1 MEFIAEYSWAIAMIL
16 ALAVGVFTG
25 YPVAFLLCGLGIV
38 FAILSGIPLRFMGT
52 VVSKIYAGTL
62 SNWLLLAAPL
72 FIFMGLM
79 LDKSGLAERLLLTL
93 ERVCGRLP
101 GGLALS
107 VALLGIIMAAST
119 GIVGASV
126 MLLGVIA
133 LPVMIRQGYDPRFA
147 TGVTAACG
155 TLGILIPPSI
165 MLVFMGAILQV
176 SIGDL
181 FKAAFFPGLLLGAL
195 YMIFI
200 LGVGIFMPQRAPVP
214 DRAELDKLAD
224 DGAPL
229 WLEII
234 TNLLG
239 PLFLITAVLGSIMI
253 GLATPTEAAG
263 IGAAGAVILAL
274 FTRKLNL
281 PVVRDVVR
289 DTSKTTAMVIFVM
302 IGAACFSAVF
312 KRLGGDDMIEELFIG
327 TGYGPYGL
335 LLLMMGLIFIMGFF
349 LEWIE
354 ISFIVLPL
362 FAPIIK
368 SLDFGFD
375 ASGVELLIWFAVL
388 AAVNMQTSFI
398 TPPFGYSL
406 FLPARRCSE
415 GGRHQGNL
423 SFLRSIR
430 GLAAALPWL
439 VGFVSR
445 HRFVADEAL
454 NRWVAFADRLKRNE
468 ECQGFRTGFI
478 GHI

>member
-1 MEFIAEYSWAIAMIL
+1 MEFLVEYSWAIAMIL
-16 ALAVGVFTG
+16 ALVAGVFTG

-38 FAILSGIPLRFMGT
+38 FAILSGIPLKFMGT

-93 ERVCGRLP
+93 ERLCGRLP

-133 LPVMIRQGYDPRFA
+133 LPVMIRQGYDPQFA

-176 SIGDL
+176 SIGGL
-181 FKAAFFPGLLLGAL
+181 FKAAFIPGLLLGTVYIL
-195 YMIFI
+195 YIF
-200 LGVGIFMPQRAPVP
+200 GVGFFAPHRAPVP
-214 DRAELDKLAD
+214 DRGEIDKIAQKQ
-224 DGAPL
+224 G
-229 WLEII
+229 
-234 TNLLG
+234 NLFIQLMINLVG

-263 IGAAGAVILAL
+263 IGAGGALLLAL
-274 FTRKLNL
+274 IARKLSYG
-281 PVVRDVVR
+281 VMRDVVR

-312 KRLGGDDMIEELFIG
+312 KRLGGDDMIEELFLG
-327 TGYGPYGL
+327 TGFGAYGL
-335 LLLMMGLIFIMGFF
+335 LFLMMGLIFVMGFF

-362 FAPIIK
+362 FAPIVT
-368 SLDFGFD
+368 SLEFGFE
-375 ASGVELLIWFAVL
+375 ATRPEMLIWFAVL

-406 FLPARRCSE
+406 FY
-415 GGRHQGNL
+415 
-423 SFLRSIR
+423 LRGVAPPGVTIKTIYRSSVPFVVLQLICL
-430 GLAAALPWL
+430 GALVLFPDIVLWL
-439 VGFVSR
+439 T
-445 HRFVADEAL
+445 
-454 NRWVAFADRLKRNE
+454 RL
-468 ECQGFRTGFI
+468 
-478 GHI
+478 

>member
-1 MEFIAEYSWAIAMIL
+1 MEFIAEYSWAIAMIV
-16 ALAVGVFTG
+16 ALIVGVFTG
-25 YPVAFLLCGLGIV
+25 YPVAFLLCGLGIL
-38 FAILSGIPLRFMGT
+38 FAVLSGIPFRFLGT

-93 ERVCGRLP
+93 ERLCGRLP

-133 LPVMIRQGYDPRFA
+133 LPVMLRQGYDSKFA

-181 FKAAFFPGLLLGAL
+181 FKAAFIPGILLGTVYML
-195 YMIFI
+195 YI
-200 LGVGIFMPQRAPVP
+200 LGVGFFAPHRAPIPQRN
-214 DRAELDKLAD
+214 ELEEIAHVEGNLAGD
-224 DGAPL
+224 L
-229 WLEII
+229 LK
-234 TNLLG
+234 NLIG
-239 PLFLITAVLGSIMI
+239 PLFLIVAVLGSIMI

-263 IGAAGAVILAL
+263 IGAAGALLLAL
-274 FTRKLNL
+274 TTRQLNL
-281 PVVRDVVR
+281 PVMRNVVR

-302 IGAACFSAVF
+302 IGATCFSAVF

-335 LLLMMGLIFIMGFF
+335 LLLMMGIIFIMGFF

-368 SLDFGFD
+368 VLDFGFE
-375 ASGVELLIWFAVL
+375 ATGSELLIWFAVL
-388 AAVNMQTSFI
+388 SAVNMQTSFI

-406 FLPARRCSE
+406 FY
-415 GGRHQGNL
+415 
-423 SFLRSIR
+423 LRGVAPPGVDIKVIYQSSIPFVALQLLC
-430 GLAAALPWL
+430 LAALILFPGIVLWL
-439 VGFVSR
+439 AG
-445 HRFVADEAL
+445 L
-454 NRWVAFADRLKRNE
+454 
-468 ECQGFRTGFI
+468 
-478 GHI
+478 

>member
-1 MEFIAEYSWAIAMIL
+1 MEFAAEYSWAIAMIF
-16 ALAVGVFTG
+16 ALIIGVFTG
-25 YPVAFLLCGLGIV
+25 YPVAFLLCGLGV
-38 FAILSGIPLRFMGT
+38 LFALMSGIPLRFMGT

-93 ERVCGRLP
+93 ERLCGRLP

-107 VALLGIIMAAST
+107 VALLGIVMAAST

-133 LPVMIRQGYDPRFA
+133 LPVMLRQGYDPKFA

-176 SIGDL
+176 SIGAL
-181 FKAAFFPGLLLGAL
+181 FKAAFVPGLLLGTVYML
-195 YMIFI
+195 YI
-200 LGVGIFMPQRAPVP
+200 LGVGFFTPDRAPVP
-214 DRAELDKLAD
+214 KRSDLEKLTQSGGNLFVELL
-224 DGAPL
+224 
-229 WLEII
+229 
-234 TNLLG
+234 TNLAG
-239 PLFLITAVLGSIMI
+239 PLLLIAAVLGSIMI

-263 IGAAGAVILAL
+263 IGAAGATLLAL
-274 FTRKLNL
+274 FARKLNVSVL
-281 PVVRDVVR
+281 REVVRG
-289 DTSKTTAMVIFVM
+289 TSKTTAMVIFVM

-312 KRLGGDDMIEELFIG
+312 KRLGGDDMIQELFIG

-335 LLLMMGLIFIMGFF
+335 LFLMMGLIFVMGFF

-368 SLDFGFD
+368 VLDFGFD
-375 ASGVELLIWFAVL
+375 ATDSELLVWFAVL

-406 FLPARRCSE
+406 FY
-415 GGRHQGNL
+415 
-423 SFLRSIR
+423 LRGVAPKGIDIKIIYRSSVPFVILQLICLGSLILFPSIV
-430 GLAAALPWL
+430 LWL
-439 VGFVSR
+439 T
-445 HRFVADEAL
+445 
-454 NRWVAFADRLKRNE
+454 RL
-468 ECQGFRTGFI
+468 
-478 GHI
+478 

>member
-1 MEFIAEYSWAIAMIL
+1 MEFIAEYSWAIAMIV
-16 ALAVGVFTG
+16 ALIVGVFTG
-25 YPVAFLLCGLGIV
+25 YPVAFLLCGIGVV

-93 ERVCGRLP
+93 ERLCGRLP

-107 VALLGIIMAAST
+107 VALLGIVMAAST

-181 FKAAFFPGLLLGAL
+181 FKAAFVPGLLLGAL
-195 YMIFI
+195 YMLYI
-200 LGVGIFMPQRAPVP
+200 LGVGLFTPHRAPIP
-214 DRAELDKLAD
+214 QKSELDKIAHLEGNLFAD
-224 DGAPL
+224 L
-229 WLEII
+229 VK
-234 TNLLG
+234 NLIG
-239 PLFLITAVLGSIMI
+239 PLFLIAAVLGSIMV

-263 IGAAGAVILAL
+263 IGAAGAILLAL
-274 FTRKLNL
+274 ATGQLRL
-281 PVVRDVVR
+281 PVMRTVVR

-302 IGAACFSAVF
+302 IGATCFSAVF
-312 KRLGGDDMIEELFIG
+312 KRLGGDDMIQELFIG
-327 TGYGPYGL
+327 TGYGPFGL

-368 SLDFGFD
+368 VLDFGFD
-375 ASGVELLIWFAVL
+375 ATGSELLIWFAVL

-406 FLPARRCSE
+406 FYLRGVAPE
-415 GGRHQGNL
+415 GVDIRTIY
-423 SFLRSIR
+423 RSSVPFVVLQLIC
-430 GLAAALPWL
+430 LTALVLFPDIVLWL
-439 VGFVSR
+439 T
-445 HRFVADEAL
+445 
-454 NRWVAFADRLKRNE
+454 RL
-468 ECQGFRTGFI
+468 
-478 GHI
+478 

>member
-1 MEFIAEYSWAIAMIL
+1 MEFFVEYSWAMAMIV
-16 ALAVGVFTG
+16 ALVAGVFTG

-38 FAILSGIPLRFMGT
+38 FALLSGIPLKFMGT

-93 ERVCGRLP
+93 ERLCGRLP

-107 VALLGIIMAAST
+107 VALLGIVMAAST

-133 LPVMIRQGYDPRFA
+133 LPVMIRQGYDPQFA

-176 SIGDL
+176 SIGGL
-181 FKAAFFPGLLLGAL
+181 FKAAFIPGLMLGTVYIL
-195 YMIFI
+195 YI
-200 LGVGIFMPQRAPVP
+200 LGVGFLSPHRAPVP
-214 DRAELDKLAD
+214 DHSVIDKIAEKQ
-224 DGAPL
+224 G
-229 WLEII
+229 
-234 TNLLG
+234 NLFFELLKNLFG
-239 PLFLITAVLGSIMI
+239 PLFLIAAVLGSIMI

-263 IGAAGAVILAL
+263 IGAGGALVLAL
-274 FTRKLNL
+274 ISRKLS
-281 PVVRDVVR
+281 VGVMRDVVR

-327 TGYGPYGL
+327 TGFGPYGL
-335 LLLMMGLIFIMGFF
+335 LLLMMGLIFVMGFF

-362 FAPIIK
+362 FAPIVTG
-368 SLDFGFD
+368 LDFGFE
-375 ASGVELLIWFAVL
+375 ATRPEMLIWFAVL

-406 FLPARRCSE
+406 FYLRGVAPE
-415 GGRHQGNL
+415 GVTIKTIY
-423 SFLRSIR
+423 RSSVPFVVLQLIC
-430 GLAAALPWL
+430 LAALVIFPDIVLWL
-439 VGFVSR
+439 T
-445 HRFVADEAL
+445 
-454 NRWVAFADRLKRNE
+454 RL
-468 ECQGFRTGFI
+468 
-478 GHI
+478 

>member
-1 MEFIAEYSWAIAMIL
+1 MEFFVEYSWAIAMIL
-16 ALAVGVFTG
+16 ALVAGVFTG
-25 YPVAFLLCGLGIV
+25 YPVAFLLCGLGIA
-38 FAILSGIPLRFMGT
+38 FALVSGIPLRFMGT

-93 ERVCGRLP
+93 ERLCGRLP

-133 LPVMIRQGYDPRFA
+133 LPVMIRQGYDPQFA

-181 FKAAFFPGLLLGAL
+181 FKAAFIPGLLLGTVYIL
-195 YMIFI
+195 YI
-200 LGVGIFMPQRAPVP
+200 LGVGIFAPHRAPVP
-214 DRAELDKLAD
+214 DRSEIDKIARKQ
-224 DGAPL
+224 G
-229 WLEII
+229 
-234 TNLLG
+234 NLLVELMLNLVG
-239 PLFLITAVLGSIMI
+239 PLFLIAAVLGSIMI

-263 IGAAGAVILAL
+263 IGAGGALLLAL
-274 FTRKLNL
+274 FARKLSYG
-281 PVVRDVVR
+281 VMRDVVR

-312 KRLGGDDMIEELFIG
+312 KRLGGDDMIEELFLG
-327 TGYGPYGL
+327 TGFGPYGL
-335 LLLMMGLIFIMGFF
+335 LLLMMGLIFVMGFF

-362 FAPIIK
+362 FAPIVT
-368 SLDFGFD
+368 SLDFGFE
-375 ASGVELLIWFAVL
+375 ASRPEMLIWFAVL

-406 FLPARRCSE
+406 FY
-415 GGRHQGNL
+415 
-423 SFLRSIR
+423 LRGVAPPGVTIKTIYRSSIPFVVLQLICL
-430 GLAAALPWL
+430 GALVLVPDIVLWL
-439 VGFVSR
+439 TRV
-445 HRFVADEAL
+445 
-454 NRWVAFADRLKRNE
+454 
-468 ECQGFRTGFI
+468 
-478 GHI
+478 

>member
-1 MEFIAEYSWAIAMIL
+1 MAVEFFAEYSWAIAMIL
-16 ALAVGVFTG
+16 ALIVGVFTG

-38 FAILSGIPLRFMGT
+38 FALMSGIPLRFMGT

-93 ERVCGRLP
+93 ERLCGRLP

-133 LPVMIRQGYDPRFA
+133 LPVMIRQGYDPQFA

-176 SIGDL
+176 SIGGL
-181 FKAAFFPGLLLGAL
+181 FKAAFIPGLLLGGVYLL
-195 YMIFI
+195 YI
-200 LGVGIFMPQRAPVP
+200 LGVGIFAPHRAPVP
-214 DRAELDKLAD
+214 DRNEIDKIARTQGNLVVELL
-224 DGAPL
+224 L
-229 WLEII
+229 
-234 TNLLG
+234 NLVG
-239 PLFLITAVLGSIMI
+239 PLFLIAAVLGSIMI

-263 IGAAGAVILAL
+263 IGAGGALLLAL
-274 FTRKLNL
+274 LARKLNIS
-281 PVVRDVVR
+281 VMREVVR

-312 KRLGGDDMIEELFIG
+312 KRLGGDDMIEELFLG
-327 TGYGPYGL
+327 TGFGPYGL
-335 LLLMMGLIFIMGFF
+335 LVLMMGLIFVMGFF

-362 FAPIIK
+362 FAPIVTA
-368 SLDFGFD
+368 LDFGFE
-375 ASGVELLIWFAVL
+375 ATRPEMLIWFAVL

-406 FLPARRCSE
+406 FY
-415 GGRHQGNL
+415 
-423 SFLRSIR
+423 LRGVAPPGVTIKTIYRSSIPFVV
-430 GLAAALPWL
+430 LQLICLTALVVFPDIVLWL
-439 VGFVSR
+439 T
-445 HRFVADEAL
+445 
-454 NRWVAFADRLKRNE
+454 RL
-468 ECQGFRTGFI
+468 
-478 GHI
+478 

>member
-1 MEFIAEYSWAIAMIL
+1 MEFFVEYGWAIAMII
-16 ALAVGVFTG
+16 ALIAGVFTG

-38 FAILSGIPLRFMGT
+38 FALMTGIPLRFLGT

-79 LDKSGLAERLLLTL
+79 LDRSGLAERLLLTL
-93 ERVCGRLP
+93 ERVFGRLP

-107 VALLGIIMAAST
+107 VALLGIVMAAST

-176 SIGDL
+176 SVGDM
-181 FKAAFFPGLLLGAL
+181 FKAAFLPGLLLGGVYIL
-195 YMIFI
+195 YII
-200 LGVGIFMPQRAPVP
+200 GVGIFTPHRAPVP
-214 DRAELDKLAD
+214 DQAEIAKLAKN
-224 DGAPL
+224 GQPL
-229 WLEII
+229 VFEVLQ
-234 TNLLG
+234 NLLG
-239 PLFLITAVLGSIMI
+239 PLFLIVAVLGSIMI

-263 IGAAGAVILAL
+263 IGAAGAMLLA
-274 FTRKLNL
+274 FMTRKLNFS
-281 PVVRDVVR
+281 VIRDVVR

-327 TGYGPYGL
+327 TGFGPYGL
-335 LLLMMGLIFIMGFF
+335 LILMMALIFIMGFF

-354 ISFIVLPL
+354 ISFIVMPL
-362 FAPIIK
+362 FAPIVA
-368 SLDFGFD
+368 SLDFGFE
-375 ASGVELLIWFAVL
+375 ATGLELLVWFAIL

-398 TPPFGYSL
+398 TPPFGYAL
-406 FLPARRCSE
+406 FYLRGVAPE
-415 GGRHQGNL
+415 GADIKLIYQSAVPFVILQLICL
-423 SFLRSIR
+423 S
-430 GLAAALPWL
+430 ALIAFPDIVLWL
-439 VGFVSR
+439 T
-445 HRFVADEAL
+445 
-454 NRWVAFADRLKRNE
+454 RL
-468 ECQGFRTGFI
+468 
-478 GHI
+478 

>member
-1 MEFIAEYSWAIAMIL
+1 MEFLGEYSWAIAMLI
-16 ALAVGVFTG
+16 ALVVGVFTG
-25 YPVAFLLCGLGIV
+25 YPVAFLLCGLGV
-38 FAILSGIPLRFMGT
+38 LFAIFSGIPLRFMGT

-93 ERVCGRLP
+93 ERLCGRLP

-107 VALLGIIMAAST
+107 VALLGIVMAAST

-133 LPVMIRQGYDPRFA
+133 LPVMIRQGYDPQFA

-176 SIGDL
+176 SIGAL
-181 FKAAFFPGLLLGAL
+181 FKAAFIPGLLLGSVYIL
-195 YMIFI
+195 YI
-200 LGVGIFMPQRAPVP
+200 LGVGFFTPHRAPVP
-214 DRAELDKLAD
+214 DKAKLEKQLQSENSLAMELVM
-224 DGAPL
+224 
-229 WLEII
+229 
-234 TNLLG
+234 NLIG
-239 PLFLITAVLGSIMI
+239 PLALIVAVLGSIMI

-263 IGAAGAVILAL
+263 IGAGGAFLLAL
-274 FTRKLNL
+274 LTRSINFK
-281 PVVRDVVR
+281 VMQDVVR

-302 IGAACFSAVF
+302 IGASCFSAVF
-312 KRLGGDDMIEELFIG
+312 KRLGGDDMIQEMFIG
-327 TGYGPYGL
+327 TGLGPYGL
-335 LLLMMGLIFIMGFF
+335 LVLMLGLIFVMGFF

-375 ASGVELLIWFAVL
+375 ATGVEIVIWFAVL

-406 FLPARRCSE
+406 FYLRGVAPPGVTIGIIYRSSIPFVILQLICLGALVLFPDIVLWLAR
-415 GGRHQGNL
+415 L
-423 SFLRSIR
+423 
-430 GLAAALPWL
+430 
-439 VGFVSR
+439 
-445 HRFVADEAL
+445 
-454 NRWVAFADRLKRNE
+454 
-468 ECQGFRTGFI
+468 
-478 GHI
+478 

>member
-1 MEFIAEYSWAIAMIL
+1 MEFLAEYGWAIGMIA
-16 ALAVGVFTG
+16 ALTIGVFTG
-25 YPVAFLLCGLGIV
+25 YPVAFLLCGIGIL
-38 FAILSGIPLRFMGT
+38 FALASGIPLRFMGT

-79 LDKSGLAERLLLTL
+79 LDKSGVAQRLLLTL
-93 ERVCGRLP
+93 ERLCGRLP

-107 VALLGIIMAAST
+107 VALLGIVMAAST

-133 LPVMIRQGYDPRFA
+133 LPVMLNQGYDQKFA

-181 FKAAFFPGLLLGAL
+181 FKAALLPGLLLGAVYIL
-195 YMIFI
+195 YI
-200 LGVGIFMPQRAPVP
+200 LSVGYFSPQRAPIP
-214 DRAELDKLAD
+214 KAQDLDK
-224 DGAPL
+224 
-229 WLEII
+229 I
-234 TNLLG
+234 TKGHSDHLFTDLLRNMVG
-239 PLFLITAVLGSIMI
+239 PVLLIAAVLGSIMA

-263 IGAAGAVILAL
+263 VGAAGAVILAL
-274 FTRKLNL
+274 FAGKLNL
-281 PVVRDVVR
+281 PVLRGVVR
-289 DTSKTTAMVIFVM
+289 DTSRTTAMVIFVM

-327 TGYGPYGL
+327 TGLGPYGL
-335 LLLMMGLIFIMGFF
+335 LILMLALIFVMGFF

-362 FAPIIK
+362 FAPIVK
-368 SLDFGFD
+368 ALDFGFE
-375 ASGVELLIWFAVL
+375 ATGGELAVWFAIL

-406 FLPARRCSE
+406 FYLRGVVPE
-415 GGRHQGNL
+415 GVTIKTIYQ
-423 SFLRSIR
+423 SSIPFVI
-430 GLAAALPWL
+430 LQLCCLIAL
-439 VGFVSR
+439 
-445 HRFVADEAL
+445 
-454 NRWVAFADRLKRNE
+454 VAFPQIVLWLTRIL
-468 ECQGFRTGFI
+468 
-478 GHI
+478 

>member
-1 MEFIAEYSWAIAMIL
+1 MEFITEYSWAIAMIL
-16 ALAVGVFTG
+16 ALVLGVFTG
-25 YPVAFLLCGLGIV
+25 YPVAFLLCGLGIL
-38 FAILSGIPLRFMGT
+38 FAILSGIPMRFMGT

-93 ERVCGRLP
+93 ERLCGRLP

-133 LPVMIRQGYDPRFA
+133 LPVMIRQGYDPQFA

-176 SIGDL
+176 SIGGL
-181 FKAAFFPGLLLGAL
+181 FKAAFIPGLMLGGVYLL
-195 YMIFI
+195 YI
-200 LGVGIFMPQRAPVP
+200 LGVGIFTPHRAPVP
-214 DRAELDKLAD
+214 KRDALGRTAPDQGNLAAELLV
-224 DGAPL
+224 
-229 WLEII
+229 
-234 TNLLG
+234 NLVG
-239 PLFLITAVLGSIMI
+239 PLFLIAAVLGSIMI

-263 IGAAGAVILAL
+263 IGAGGALLLAL
-274 FTRKLNL
+274 VARQLSL
-281 PVVRDVVR
+281 GVMRDVVR

-312 KRLGGDDMIEELFIG
+312 KRLGGDDMIEELFLG
-327 TGYGPYGL
+327 TGFGPYGL
-335 LLLMMGLIFIMGFF
+335 LILMMGLIFVMGFF

-362 FAPIIK
+362 FAPIVTA
-368 SLDFGFD
+368 LDFGFE
-375 ASGVELLIWFAVL
+375 ASRPEMLIWFAVL

-398 TPPFGYSL
+398 TPPFGCSL
-406 FLPARRCSE
+406 FYLRGVAPE
-415 GGRHQGNL
+415 GVTINIIYRSSIPFVVLQLICL
-423 SFLRSIR
+423 S
-430 GLAAALPWL
+430 ALVMFPDIVLWL
-439 VGFVSR
+439 TR
-445 HRFVADEAL
+445 
-454 NRWVAFADRLKRNE
+454 
-468 ECQGFRTGFI
+468 I
-478 GHI
+478 

>member
-1 MEFIAEYSWAIAMIL
+1 MEFLIEYSWAIAMII
-16 ALAVGVFTG
+16 ALIVGVFTG
-25 YPVAFLLCGLGIV
+25 YPVAFLLCGLGIL
-38 FAILSGIPLRFMGT
+38 FALLSGIPIRFMGT
-52 VVSKIYAGTL
+52 VVSKVYAGTL

-93 ERVCGRLP
+93 ERLCGRLP

-107 VALLGIIMAAST
+107 VALLGIVMAAST

-176 SIGDL
+176 SIGGL
-181 FKAAFFPGLLLGAL
+181 FKAAFFPGLMLGAVYML
-195 YMIFI
+195 YI
-200 LGVGIFMPQRAPVP
+200 LGVGIFSPKRAPVP
-214 DRAELDKLAD
+214 DPKEIEKLAQN
-224 DGAPL
+224 GAPL
-229 WLEII
+229 WIEVIK
-234 TNLLG
+234 NLLG
-239 PLFLITAVLGSIMI
+239 PLFLIVAVLGSIMI

-263 IGAAGAVILAL
+263 IGAAGAFCLAL
-274 FTRKLNL
+274 MARKLDL
-281 PVVRDVVR
+281 SVLREVVR
-289 DTSKTTAMVIFVM
+289 DTSKTTAMVTFVM

-312 KRLGGDDMIEELFIG
+312 KRLGGDDMIEELFLG
-327 TGYGPYGL
+327 TGFGPYGL
-335 LLLMMGLIFIMGFF
+335 LILMMGLIFVMGFF

-368 SLDFGFD
+368 SLEFGFD
-375 ASGVELLIWFAVL
+375 ASGTELLIWFAVL

-406 FLPARRCSE
+406 FY
-415 GGRHQGNL
+415 
-423 SFLRSIR
+423 LRGVAPKGVDIKMIYQSSIPFVILQLIC
-430 GLAAALPWL
+430 LAALVFFPDIVLWL
-439 VGFVSR
+439 TR
-445 HRFVADEAL
+445 
-454 NRWVAFADRLKRNE
+454 
-468 ECQGFRTGFI
+468 I
-478 GHI
+478 

>member
-1 MEFIAEYSWAIAMIL
+1 MDFIVEYSWAIAMIL
-16 ALAVGVFTG
+16 ALIVGVFTG

-38 FAILSGIPLRFMGT
+38 FALMTGIPIKFMGT

-93 ERVCGRLP
+93 ERLCGRLP

-133 LPVMIRQGYDPRFA
+133 LPVMIRQGYDPQFA

-176 SIGDL
+176 SIGGL
-181 FKAAFFPGLLLGAL
+181 FKGAFVPGLMLGSVYIL
-195 YMIFI
+195 YI
-200 LGVGIFMPQRAPVP
+200 LGVGIFAPHRAPVP
-214 DRAELDKLAD
+214 DQSEIAKLARNH
-224 DGAPL
+224 GNL
-229 WLEII
+229 FVELL
-234 TNLLG
+234 TNLVG
-239 PLFLITAVLGSIMI
+239 PLFLIAAVLGSIMI

-263 IGAAGAVILAL
+263 IGAGGALLLAL
-274 FTRKLNL
+274 MARKLNMGVMRE
-281 PVVRDVVR
+281 VVQ

-327 TGYGPYGL
+327 TGFGPYGL
-335 LLLMMGLIFIMGFF
+335 LLLMMGLIFVMGFF

-362 FAPIIK
+362 FAPIVT
-368 SLDFGFD
+368 SLDFGFE
-375 ASGVELLIWFAVL
+375 ATRPEMLIWFAVL

-406 FLPARRCSE
+406 FYLRGVAPE
-415 GGRHQGNL
+415 GVTIKIIY
-423 SFLRSIR
+423 RSSVPFVVLQLIC
-430 GLAAALPWL
+430 LAALVIFPDIVLWL
-439 VGFVSR
+439 T
-445 HRFVADEAL
+445 
-454 NRWVAFADRLKRNE
+454 RL
-468 ECQGFRTGFI
+468 
-478 GHI
+478 

>member
-1 MEFIAEYSWAIAMIL
+1 MEFFVEYSWAIAMIL
-16 ALAVGVFTG
+16 ALVAGVFTG

-38 FAILSGIPLRFMGT
+38 FAILSGIPLKFMGT

-93 ERVCGRLP
+93 ERLCGRLP

-133 LPVMIRQGYDPRFA
+133 LPVMIRQGYDPQFA

-181 FKAAFFPGLLLGAL
+181 FKAAFIPGLLLGAVYIL
-195 YMIFI
+195 YI
-200 LGVGIFMPQRAPVP
+200 LGVGIFAPHRAPVP
-214 DRAELDKLAD
+214 DRSEIEKIAQKQGHLLVELL
-224 DGAPL
+224 L
-229 WLEII
+229 
-234 TNLLG
+234 NLVG
-239 PLFLITAVLGSIMI
+239 PLFLIAAVLGSIMI

-263 IGAAGAVILAL
+263 IGAGGALLLAL
-274 FTRKLNL
+274 IARKLSFG
-281 PVVRDVVR
+281 VMRDVVR

-312 KRLGGDDMIEELFIG
+312 KRLGGDDMIEELFLG
-327 TGYGPYGL
+327 TGFGPYGL
-335 LLLMMGLIFIMGFF
+335 LLLMMGLIFVMGFF

-362 FAPIIK
+362 FAPIVT
-368 SLDFGFD
+368 SLDFGFE
-375 ASGVELLIWFAVL
+375 ATRPEMLVWFAVL

-406 FLPARRCSE
+406 FYLRGVAPE
-415 GGRHQGNL
+415 GVTIQTIY
-423 SFLRSIR
+423 RSSVPFVVLQLICL
-430 GLAAALPWL
+430 GALVLFPDIVLWL
-439 VGFVSR
+439 TRV
-445 HRFVADEAL
+445 
-454 NRWVAFADRLKRNE
+454 
-468 ECQGFRTGFI
+468 
-478 GHI
+478 

>member
-1 MEFIAEYSWAIAMIL
+1 MEFVIEYSWAIAMII
-16 ALAVGVFTG
+16 ALIVGVFSG
-25 YPVAFLLCGLGIV
+25 YPVAFLLCGLGIA
-38 FAILSGIPLRFMGT
+38 FAFFSGIPMRFMGT

-72 FIFMGLM
+72 FIFMGMM

-93 ERVCGRLP
+93 ERLCGRLP

-133 LPVMIRQGYDPRFA
+133 LPVMIRQGYDPQFA

-176 SIGDL
+176 SIGGL
-181 FKAAFFPGLLLGAL
+181 FKAAFVPGLLLGTVYIL
-195 YMIFI
+195 YI
-200 LGVGIFMPQRAPVP
+200 LGVGFFSPHRAPVP
-214 DRAELDKLAD
+214 DQQQITANTGNQGNLVIELML
-224 DGAPL
+224 
-229 WLEII
+229 
-234 TNLLG
+234 NLVG
-239 PLFLITAVLGSIMI
+239 PLFLIAAVLGSIMI

-263 IGAAGAVILAL
+263 IGAGGAVLLAL
-274 FTRKLNL
+274 IARKLSFGVL
-281 PVVRDVVR
+281 REVVR

-312 KRLGGDDMIEELFIG
+312 KRLGGDDMIEELFLG
-327 TGYGPYGL
+327 TGFGPYGL
-335 LLLMMGLIFIMGFF
+335 LLLMMSLIFVLGFF

-362 FAPIIK
+362 FAPIVTG
-368 SLDFGFD
+368 LDFGFE
-375 ASGVELLIWFAVL
+375 ASRPEMLIWFAVL
-388 AAVNMQTSFI
+388 AAVNMQASFI

-406 FLPARRCSE
+406 FY
-415 GGRHQGNL
+415 
-423 SFLRSIR
+423 LRGVAPPEVTINTIYRSSVPFVVLQLICL
-430 GLAAALPWL
+430 GTLIVFPDIVLWL
-439 VGFVSR
+439 M
-445 HRFVADEAL
+445 
-454 NRWVAFADRLKRNE
+454 RL
-468 ECQGFRTGFI
+468 
-478 GHI
+478 

>member
-1 MEFIAEYSWAIAMIL
+1 MEFFVEYGWAIAMIV
-16 ALAVGVFTG
+16 ALIIGVFTG
-25 YPVAFLLCGLGIV
+25 YPVAFLLCGLGII
-38 FAILSGIPLRFMGT
+38 FALASGIPLRFMGT

-79 LDKSGLAERLLLTL
+79 LDRSGLAERLLLTL
-93 ERVCGRLP
+93 ERVCGRMP

-107 VALLGIIMAAST
+107 VALLGIVMAAST

-176 SIGDL
+176 SVGDM
-181 FKAAFFPGLLLGAL
+181 FKAAFLPGLLLGAVYIL
-195 YMIFI
+195 YIV
-200 LGVGIFMPQRAPVP
+200 GVGVLTPHRAPVP
-214 DRAELDKLAD
+214 DRAEIAKLAEN
-224 DGAPL
+224 GAPL
-229 WLEII
+229 WIEVIQ
-234 TNLLG
+234 NLLG
-239 PLFLITAVLGSIMI
+239 PLFLIVAVLGSIMV

-263 IGAAGAVILAL
+263 IGAAGAMMLAL
-274 FTRKLNL
+274 MTRKLNIL
-281 PVVRDVVR
+281 VLRDVVR

-327 TGYGPYGL
+327 TGFGPYGL
-335 LLLMMGLIFIMGFF
+335 LILMMGLIFVMGFF

-354 ISFIVLPL
+354 ISFIVMPL
-362 FAPIIK
+362 FAPIVAT
-368 SLDFGFD
+368 LDFGFE
-375 ASGVELLIWFAVL
+375 ATGLELLVWFAIL

-398 TPPFGYSL
+398 TPPFGYAL
-406 FLPARRCSE
+406 FYLRGVAPE
-415 GGRHQGNL
+415 GVDIKLIYQ
-423 SFLRSIR
+423 SSIPFVI
-430 GLAAALPWL
+430 LQLICLTILVVFPDIVLWL
-439 VGFVSR
+439 T
-445 HRFVADEAL
+445 
-454 NRWVAFADRLKRNE
+454 RL
-468 ECQGFRTGFI
+468 
-478 GHI
+478 

>member
-1 MEFIAEYSWAIAMIL
+1 MEFVAEYGWAIAMVA
-16 ALAVGVFTG
+16 ALIVGVFTG
-25 YPVAFLLCGLGIV
+25 YPVAFLLSGLGIL
-38 FAILSGIPLRFMGT
+38 FAIASGIPLKFMGT

-79 LDKSGLAERLLLTL
+79 LDKSGLAQRLLLTL
-93 ERVCGRLP
+93 ERLCGRLP

-107 VALLGIIMAAST
+107 VALLGIVMAAST

-133 LPVMIRQGYDPRFA
+133 LPVMLKQGYDPRFA
-147 TGVTAACG
+147 AGVTAACG

-181 FKAAFFPGLLLGAL
+181 FKAAIVPGLMLGSVYIL
-195 YMIFI
+195 YII
-200 LGVGIFMPQRAPVP
+200 GVGFFMPHRAPVP
-214 DRAELDKLAD
+214 KNLDFVEVPEGHTSLAMD
-224 DGAPL
+224 L
-229 WLEII
+229 LK
-234 TNLLG
+234 NLIG
-239 PLFLITAVLGSIMI
+239 PVTLIVAVLGSIMW

-263 IGAAGAVILAL
+263 IGAAGAVLLAL
-274 FTRKLNL
+274 ATRQLNI
-281 PVVRDVVR
+281 PVLREVVR

-312 KRLGGDDMIEELFIG
+312 KRLGGDTMIEDLFTG
-327 TGYGPYGL
+327 TGFGPYGML
-335 LLLMMGLIFIMGFF
+335 ILMMALIFVMGFF

-368 SLDFGFD
+368 YLDFGFD
-375 ASGVELLIWFAVL
+375 ASSQELLVWFAVL

-406 FLPARRCSE
+406 FY
-415 GGRHQGNL
+415 
-423 SFLRSIR
+423 LRGVAPPGMTIKTIYRSSVPFVVLQLVC
-430 GLAAALPWL
+430 LAALVIFPDIVLWL
-439 VGFVSR
+439 TRV
-445 HRFVADEAL
+445 
-454 NRWVAFADRLKRNE
+454 
-468 ECQGFRTGFI
+468 
-478 GHI
+478 

>member
-1 MEFIAEYSWAIAMIL
+1 MEFLVEYSWAIAMIL
-16 ALAVGVFTG
+16 ALVVGVFTG

-38 FAILSGIPLRFMGT
+38 FALLSGIPLRFMGT

-93 ERVCGRLP
+93 ERLCGRLP

-133 LPVMIRQGYDPRFA
+133 LPVMIRQGYDPQFA

-176 SIGDL
+176 SIGGL
-181 FKAAFFPGLLLGAL
+181 FKAAFIPGLMLGCVYML
-195 YMIFI
+195 YII
-200 LGVGIFMPQRAPVP
+200 GVGIFTPHRAPVP
-214 DRAELDKLAD
+214 DRAELEKLSQN
-224 DGAPL
+224 GAPL
-229 WLEII
+229 GLEIVK
-234 TNLLG
+234 NLIG
-239 PLFLITAVLGSIMI
+239 PLFLIVAVLGSIMI

-263 IGAAGAVILAL
+263 IGAAGAMLLAMM
-274 FTRKLNL
+274 TRKLNFS
-281 PVVRDVVR
+281 VMRSVVR

-312 KRLGGDDMIEELFIG
+312 KRLGGDDMIEELFLG
-327 TGYGPYGL
+327 TGFGPYGL
-335 LLLMMGLIFIMGFF
+335 LFLMMGLIFFMGFF

-362 FAPIIK
+362 FAPIVK

-375 ASGVELLIWFAVL
+375 ASGTELLIWFAVL

-406 FLPARRCSE
+406 FYLRGVAPE
-415 GGRHQGNL
+415 GVTIKTIY
-423 SFLRSIR
+423 RSSVPFVVLQLICL
-430 GLAAALPWL
+430 GALVVFPDIVLWL
-439 VGFVSR
+439 TRV
-445 HRFVADEAL
+445 
-454 NRWVAFADRLKRNE
+454 
-468 ECQGFRTGFI
+468 
-478 GHI
+478 

>member
-1 MEFIAEYSWAIAMIL
+1 MEFFVEYSWAMAMIC
-16 ALAVGVFTG
+16 ALVVGVFTG
-25 YPVAFLLCGLGIV
+25 YPVAFLLCGLGII
-38 FAILSGIPLRFMGT
+38 FALLSGIPLKFMGT

-93 ERVCGRLP
+93 ERLCGRLP
-101 GGLALS
+101 GGLAMS

-133 LPVMIRQGYDPRFA
+133 LPVMIRQGYDPQFA

-176 SIGDL
+176 SIGAL
-181 FKAAFFPGLLLGAL
+181 FKAAFVPGLMLGSVYIL
-195 YMIFI
+195 YI
-200 LGVGIFMPQRAPVP
+200 LGVGIFSPHRAPVP
-214 DRAELDKLAD
+214 DRSEIDKIVQSQGNLAVELTL
-224 DGAPL
+224 
-229 WLEII
+229 
-234 TNLLG
+234 NLIG
-239 PLFLITAVLGSIMI
+239 PLFLIAAVLGSIMI

-263 IGAAGAVILAL
+263 IGAAGALLLAL
-274 FTRKLNL
+274 VARQLNFD
-281 PVVRDVVR
+281 VMREVVR

-327 TGYGPYGL
+327 TGFGPYGL

-362 FAPIIK
+362 FAPIVT
-368 SLDFGFD
+368 SLDFGFE
-375 ASGVELLIWFAVL
+375 ATRPEMLAWFAVL

-406 FLPARRCSE
+406 FY
-415 GGRHQGNL
+415 
-423 SFLRSIR
+423 LRGVAPKGVTIKTIYRSSVPFVVLQLICL
-430 GLAAALPWL
+430 GALVLFPDIVLWL
-439 VGFVSR
+439 TRV
-445 HRFVADEAL
+445 
-454 NRWVAFADRLKRNE
+454 
-468 ECQGFRTGFI
+468 
-478 GHI
+478 

>member
-1 MEFIAEYSWAIAMIL
+1 MEFVAEYSWAMAMIV

-214 DRAELDKLAD
+214 DRSELNKLAD
-224 DGAPL
+224 RGAPL
-229 WLEII
+229 WLEIV

-239 PLFLITAVLGSIMI
+239 PLFLIAAVLGSIMI

-274 FTRKLNL
+274 ITRKLNL

-335 LLLMMGLIFIMGFF
+335 LLLMMALIFVMGFF

-406 FLPARRCSE
+406 FY
-415 GGRHQGNL
+415 
-423 SFLRSIR
+423 LRGVAPKGVDIKVIYRSSVPFVVLQLLCLGSLVLFPEIV
-430 GLAAALPWL
+430 LWL
-439 VGFVSR
+439 T
-445 HRFVADEAL
+445 
-454 NRWVAFADRLKRNE
+454 RL
-468 ECQGFRTGFI
+468 
-478 GHI
+478 

>member
-1 MEFIAEYSWAIAMIL
+1 MEFIVEYSWAIAMIL
-16 ALAVGVFTG
+16 ALVLGVFTG
-25 YPVAFLLCGLGIV
+25 YPVAFLLCGLGIL

-93 ERVCGRLP
+93 ERLCGRLP

-107 VALLGIIMAAST
+107 VALLGIVMAAST

-133 LPVMIRQGYDPRFA
+133 LPVMIRQGYDPQFA

-176 SIGDL
+176 SIGAL
-181 FKAAFFPGLLLGAL
+181 FKAAFIPGLMLGSVYIL
-195 YMIFI
+195 YI
-200 LGVGIFMPQRAPVP
+200 LGVGFFSPARAPVP
-214 DRAELDKLAD
+214 DKAQIEKIAHLEGSLFVELLR
-224 DGAPL
+224 
-229 WLEII
+229 
-234 TNLLG
+234 NLIG
-239 PLFLITAVLGSIMI
+239 PLLLIVAVLGSIMI

-263 IGAAGAVILAL
+263 IGAGGALLLAL
-274 FTRKLNL
+274 AARKLN
-281 PVVRDVVR
+281 VGVMRDVVR

-312 KRLGGDDMIEELFIG
+312 KRLGGDDMIEELFLG
-327 TGYGPYGL
+327 TGFGPYGL
-335 LLLMMGLIFIMGFF
+335 LFLMMGLIFVMGFF

-362 FAPIIK
+362 FAPII
-368 SLDFGFD
+368 SGLEFAFD
-375 ASGVELLIWFAVL
+375 ATGTELLIWFAVL

-406 FLPARRCSE
+406 FYLRGVAPPGVTIKTIYRSSVPFVVLQLICLGALVLFPDIVLWLAR
-415 GGRHQGNL
+415 L
-423 SFLRSIR
+423 
-430 GLAAALPWL
+430 
-439 VGFVSR
+439 
-445 HRFVADEAL
+445 
-454 NRWVAFADRLKRNE
+454 
-468 ECQGFRTGFI
+468 
-478 GHI
+478 

>member
-1 MEFIAEYSWAIAMIL
+1 MEFFVEYSWAIAMIL
-16 ALAVGVFTG
+16 ALVAGVFTG

-38 FAILSGIPLRFMGT
+38 FAILSGIPLKFMGT

-93 ERVCGRLP
+93 ERLCGRLP

-133 LPVMIRQGYDPRFA
+133 LPVMIRQGYDPQFA

-176 SIGDL
+176 SIGGL
-181 FKAAFFPGLLLGAL
+181 FKGAFIPGLLLGTVYIL
-195 YMIFI
+195 YI
-200 LGVGIFMPQRAPVP
+200 LGVGIFSPHRAPVP
-214 DRAELDKLAD
+214 DRSEIDKIAQKQ
-224 DGAPL
+224 G
-229 WLEII
+229 
-234 TNLLG
+234 NLLVELLLNLVG
-239 PLFLITAVLGSIMI
+239 PLFLIAAVLGSIMI

-263 IGAAGAVILAL
+263 IGAGGALLLAL
-274 FTRKLNL
+274 IARKLSFG
-281 PVVRDVVR
+281 VMRDVVR

-327 TGYGPYGL
+327 TGFGPYGL
-335 LLLMMGLIFIMGFF
+335 LLLMMGLIFVMGFF

-362 FAPIIK
+362 FAPIVT
-368 SLDFGFD
+368 SLDFGFE
-375 ASGVELLIWFAVL
+375 ATRPEMLIWFAVL

-406 FLPARRCSE
+406 FY
-415 GGRHQGNL
+415 
-423 SFLRSIR
+423 LRGVAPPGVTIKTIYRSSVPFVVLQLICL
-430 GLAAALPWL
+430 GALVLAPDIVLWL
-439 VGFVSR
+439 T
-445 HRFVADEAL
+445 
-454 NRWVAFADRLKRNE
+454 RL
-468 ECQGFRTGFI
+468 
-478 GHI
+478 

>member
-1 MEFIAEYSWAIAMIL
+1 MDFVAEYSWAIAMII
-16 ALAVGVFTG
+16 ALIVGVFTG
-25 YPVAFLLCGLGIV
+25 YPVAFLLCGLGIL

-93 ERVCGRLP
+93 ERLCGRLP

-107 VALLGIIMAAST
+107 VALLGIVMAAST

-133 LPVMIRQGYDPRFA
+133 LPVMLKQGYDPRFA

-165 MLVFMGAILQV
+165 MLVFMGAVLQV
-176 SIGDL
+176 SIGGL
-181 FKAAFFPGLLLGAL
+181 FKAAFVPGLLLGTVYML
-195 YMIFI
+195 YI
-200 LGVGIFMPQRAPVP
+200 LGVGFFTPHRAPVP
-214 DRAELDKLAD
+214 KEKGELEKITHAEGSLLLDLLK
-224 DGAPL
+224 
-229 WLEII
+229 
-234 TNLLG
+234 NLLG
-239 PLFLITAVLGSIMI
+239 PLFLIAAVLGSIMI

-263 IGAAGAVILAL
+263 IGAAGAMVLAL
-274 FTRKLNL
+274 ITRQLNL
-281 PVVRDVVR
+281 SVMRNVVR

-302 IGAACFSAVF
+302 IGATCFSAVF
-312 KRLGGDDMIEELFIG
+312 KRLGGDDMIQELFIG

-335 LLLMMGLIFIMGFF
+335 LLLMMGLIFVMGFF

-362 FAPIIK
+362 FAPIIAG
-368 SLDFGFD
+368 LDFGFE
-375 ASGVELLIWFAVL
+375 ATGPELLIWFAVL

-406 FLPARRCSE
+406 FYLRGVAPEGVDIKTIYRSSLPFVILQLTCLGALILFPDIVLWLAR
-415 GGRHQGNL
+415 L
-423 SFLRSIR
+423 
-430 GLAAALPWL
+430 
-439 VGFVSR
+439 
-445 HRFVADEAL
+445 
-454 NRWVAFADRLKRNE
+454 
-468 ECQGFRTGFI
+468 
-478 GHI
+478 

>member
-1 MEFIAEYSWAIAMIL
+1 MEFVIEYSWAIAMII
-16 ALAVGVFTG
+16 ALVIGVFTG
-25 YPVAFLLCGLGIV
+25 YPVAFLLCGLGVV

-181 FKAAFFPGLLLGAL
+181 FKAAFLPGLLLGVVYML
-195 YMIFI
+195 YI
-200 LGVGIFMPQRAPVP
+200 LSVGIFTPQRAPVP
-214 DRAELDKLAD
+214 DRAELNKLAKTD
-224 DGAPL
+224 SPL
-229 WLEII
+229 WLEVI

-239 PLFLITAVLGSIMI
+239 PLFLIAAVLGSIMI

-263 IGAAGAVILAL
+263 IGAGGAVILAL

-281 PVVRDVVR
+281 PIVRDVVR

-335 LLLMMGLIFIMGFF
+335 LFLMMGLIFVMGFF

-368 SLDFGFD
+368 SLEFGFD
-375 ASGVELLIWFAVL
+375 ATGTELIVWFAVL

-406 FLPARRCSE
+406 FY
-415 GGRHQGNL
+415 
-423 SFLRSIR
+423 LRGVAPKGVDIKIIYRSSIPFVVLQLIC
-430 GLAAALPWL
+430 LAALVLFPDIVLWL
-439 VGFVSR
+439 V
-445 HRFVADEAL
+445 
-454 NRWVAFADRLKRNE
+454 RL
-468 ECQGFRTGFI
+468 
-478 GHI
+478 

>member
-1 MEFIAEYSWAIAMIL
+1 MEFLGEYSWAIAMLI
-16 ALAVGVFTG
+16 ALVVGVFTG
-25 YPVAFLLCGLGIV
+25 YPVAFLLCGLGV
-38 FAILSGIPLRFMGT
+38 LFAIFSGIPLRFMGT

-93 ERVCGRLP
+93 ERLCGRLP

-107 VALLGIIMAAST
+107 VALLGIVMAAST

-133 LPVMIRQGYDPRFA
+133 LPVMIRQGYDPQFA

-176 SIGDL
+176 SIGAL
-181 FKAAFFPGLLLGAL
+181 FKAAFIPGLLLGSVYIL
-195 YMIFI
+195 YI
-200 LGVGIFMPQRAPVP
+200 LGVGFFAPHRAPVP
-214 DRAELDKLAD
+214 DKAKLEKQLQSESSLAMELVM
-224 DGAPL
+224 
-229 WLEII
+229 
-234 TNLLG
+234 NLIG
-239 PLFLITAVLGSIMI
+239 PLALIVAVLGSIMI

-263 IGAAGAVILAL
+263 IGAGGAFLLAL
-274 FTRKLNL
+274 LTRSINFK
-281 PVVRDVVR
+281 VMQDVVR

-302 IGAACFSAVF
+302 IGASCFSAVF
-312 KRLGGDDMIEELFIG
+312 KRLGGDDMIQEMFIG
-327 TGYGPYGL
+327 TGLGPYGL
-335 LLLMMGLIFIMGFF
+335 LVLMLGLIFVMGFF

-375 ASGVELLIWFAVL
+375 ATGVEIVIWFAVL

-406 FLPARRCSE
+406 FYLRGVAPPGVTIGIIYRSSIPFVILQLICLGALVLFPDIVLWLAR
-415 GGRHQGNL
+415 L
-423 SFLRSIR
+423 
-430 GLAAALPWL
+430 
-439 VGFVSR
+439 
-445 HRFVADEAL
+445 
-454 NRWVAFADRLKRNE
+454 
-468 ECQGFRTGFI
+468 
-478 GHI
+478 

>member
-1 MEFIAEYSWAIAMIL
+1 MEFVIEYGWAMAMIV
-16 ALAVGVFTG
+16 ALIVGVFTG

-38 FAILSGIPLRFMGT
+38 FALLAGIPMRFMGT
-52 VVSKIYAGTL
+52 VVSKIYAGTV

-72 FIFMGLM
+72 FIFMGMM

-93 ERVCGRLP
+93 ERLCGRLP

-133 LPVMIRQGYDPRFA
+133 LPVMIRQGYDPQFA

-176 SIGDL
+176 SIGGL
-181 FKAAFFPGLLLGAL
+181 FKAAFVPGLLLGAVYIL
-195 YMIFI
+195 YIV
-200 LGVGIFMPQRAPVP
+200 GVGIFSPHRAPVP
-214 DRAELDKLAD
+214 DRSELNAMVEDQGNLAVE
-224 DGAPL
+224 L
-229 WLEII
+229 ML
-234 TNLLG
+234 NLVG
-239 PLFLITAVLGSIMI
+239 PLFLIAAVLGSIMI

-263 IGAAGAVILAL
+263 IGAAGALLLAL
-274 FTRKLNL
+274 VARKLSYSVL
-281 PVVRDVVR
+281 RDVVR

-327 TGYGPYGL
+327 TGFGPYGL
-335 LLLMMGLIFIMGFF
+335 LLLMMALIFILGFF

-362 FAPIIK
+362 FAPIVTG
-368 SLDFGFD
+368 LDFGFE
-375 ASGVELLIWFAVL
+375 ASKTEMLIWFAVL
-388 AAVNMQTSFI
+388 AAVNMQASFI

-406 FLPARRCSE
+406 FY
-415 GGRHQGNL
+415 
-423 SFLRSIR
+423 LRGVAPPEVTIKMIYRSSVPFVVLQLICL
-430 GLAAALPWL
+430 GALILFPDIVLWL
-439 VGFVSR
+439 T
-445 HRFVADEAL
+445 
-454 NRWVAFADRLKRNE
+454 RL
-468 ECQGFRTGFI
+468 
-478 GHI
+478 

>member
-406 FLPARRCSE
+406 FY
-415 GGRHQGNL
+415 
-423 SFLRSIR
+423 LRGVAPKGVDIKVIYRSSVPFVVLQLLCLGSLVLFPDIV
-430 GLAAALPWL
+430 LWL
-439 VGFVSR
+439 T
-445 HRFVADEAL
+445 
-454 NRWVAFADRLKRNE
+454 RL
-468 ECQGFRTGFI
+468 
-478 GHI
+478 

>member
-1 MEFIAEYSWAIAMIL
+1 MEFIVEYSWAIAMIV
-16 ALAVGVFTG
+16 ALVVGVFTG
-25 YPVAFLLCGLGIV
+25 YPVALLLCGLGIV

-93 ERVCGRLP
+93 ERLCGRLP

-133 LPVMIRQGYDPRFA
+133 LPVMIRQGYDPQFA

-176 SIGDL
+176 SIGGL
-181 FKAAFFPGLLLGAL
+181 FKAAFVPGLLLGTVYIL
-195 YMIFI
+195 YI
-200 LGVGIFMPQRAPVP
+200 LGVGFFTPHRAPVP
-214 DRAELDKLAD
+214 DRSVIDKIAEKQGNLF
-224 DGAPL
+224 
-229 WLEII
+229 LEL
-234 TNLLG
+234 TLNLVG
-239 PLFLITAVLGSIMI
+239 PLFLIAAVLGSIMI

-263 IGAAGAVILAL
+263 IGAGGALLLAL
-274 FTRKLNL
+274 FARKLS
-281 PVVRDVVR
+281 VGVMRDVVR

-312 KRLGGDDMIEELFIG
+312 KRLNGDDMIEELFVG
-327 TGYGPYGL
+327 TGFGPYGL
-335 LLLMMGLIFIMGFF
+335 LLLMMGLIFVMGFF

-362 FAPIIK
+362 FAPIVT
-368 SLDFGFD
+368 SLDFGFE
-375 ASGVELLIWFAVL
+375 ATRPEMLIWFAVL

-406 FLPARRCSE
+406 FY
-415 GGRHQGNL
+415 
-423 SFLRSIR
+423 LRGVAPPGVTIKTIYRSSVPFVVLQLIC
-430 GLAAALPWL
+430 LAALVIFPDIILWL
-439 VGFVSR
+439 T
-445 HRFVADEAL
+445 
-454 NRWVAFADRLKRNE
+454 RL
-468 ECQGFRTGFI
+468 
-478 GHI
+478 

>member
-1 MEFIAEYSWAIAMIL
+1 MEFLVEYSWAIAMIL
-16 ALAVGVFTG
+16 ALVVGVFTG

-38 FAILSGIPLRFMGT
+38 FALLSGIPLRFMGT

-93 ERVCGRLP
+93 ERLCGRLP

-133 LPVMIRQGYDPRFA
+133 LPVMIRQGYDPQFA

-176 SIGDL
+176 SIGGL
-181 FKAAFFPGLLLGAL
+181 FKAAFIPGLLLGSVYLL
-195 YMIFI
+195 YI
-200 LGVGIFMPQRAPVP
+200 LGVGIFAPHRAPVP
-214 DRAELDKLAD
+214 DRSEIDKIAQSQGNLIVELL
-224 DGAPL
+224 L
-229 WLEII
+229 
-234 TNLLG
+234 NLVG
-239 PLFLITAVLGSIMI
+239 PLFLIAAVLGSIMI

-263 IGAAGAVILAL
+263 IGAGGALCLAL
-274 FTRKLNL
+274 FARKLNL
-281 PVVRDVVR
+281 SVMRDVVR

-312 KRLGGDDMIEELFIG
+312 KRLGGDDMIEELFLG
-327 TGYGPYGL
+327 TGFGPYGL
-335 LLLMMGLIFIMGFF
+335 LVLMMGLIFVMGFF

-362 FAPIIK
+362 FAPIVTA
-368 SLDFGFD
+368 LDFGFE
-375 ASGVELLIWFAVL
+375 ATRPEMLIWFAVL

-406 FLPARRCSE
+406 FY
-415 GGRHQGNL
+415 
-423 SFLRSIR
+423 LRGVAPPGVTIKTIYRSSVPFVVLQLIC
-430 GLAAALPWL
+430 LTALVIFPDIVLWL
-439 VGFVSR
+439 T
-445 HRFVADEAL
+445 
-454 NRWVAFADRLKRNE
+454 RL
-468 ECQGFRTGFI
+468 
-478 GHI
+478 

>member
-1 MEFIAEYSWAIAMIL
+1 MEFIAEYSWAIAMII

-25 YPVAFLLCGLGIV
+25 YPVAFLLCGIGIV

-133 LPVMIRQGYDPRFA
+133 LPVMIRQGYDPKFA

-195 YMIFI
+195 YMLFI
-200 LGVGIFMPQRAPVP
+200 LGVGILSPQRAPVP
-214 DRAELDKLAD
+214 DRAELNKLAD
-224 DGAPL
+224 GGAPL

-263 IGAAGAVILAL
+263 IGAAGAVVLAL
-274 FTRKLNL
+274 VTRKLNL
-281 PVVRDVVR
+281 AVTRDVVR

-335 LLLMMGLIFIMGFF
+335 LILMMGLIFVMGFF

-368 SLDFGFD
+368 SLEFGFD

-406 FLPARRCSE
+406 FY
-415 GGRHQGNL
+415 
-423 SFLRSIR
+423 LRGVAPKGVDIKIIYRSSVPFVVLQLIC
-430 GLAAALPWL
+430 LASLVLFPDIVLWL
-439 VGFVSR
+439 T
-445 HRFVADEAL
+445 
-454 NRWVAFADRLKRNE
+454 RL
-468 ECQGFRTGFI
+468 
-478 GHI
+478 

>member
-1 MEFIAEYSWAIAMIL
+1 MEFVAEYAWAIAMIL
-16 ALAVGVFTG
+16 ALALGVFTG

-38 FAILSGIPLRFMGT
+38 FALLSGIPLRFMGT

-181 FKAAFFPGLLLGAL
+181 FKAAFIPGLLLGAL
-195 YMIFI
+195 YMLYI
-200 LGVGIFMPQRAPVP
+200 LGVGIFMPHRAPVP
-214 DRAELDKLAD
+214 DRAELEKL
-224 DGAPL
+224 GQGGGPL
-229 WLEII
+229 WLEVI

-239 PLFLITAVLGSIMI
+239 PLFLIAAVLGSIMI

-263 IGAAGAVILAL
+263 IGAAGALLLAL
-274 FTRKLNL
+274 FTRKLN
-281 PVVRDVVR
+281 VSVMRDVVR

-327 TGYGPYGL
+327 TGYGPFGL
-335 LLLMMGLIFIMGFF
+335 LVLMMALIFVMGFF

-375 ASGVELLIWFAVL
+375 ASGTELLVWFAVL

-406 FLPARRCSE
+406 FYLRGVAPPGVDIKIIYRSSIPFVVLQLIC
-415 GGRHQGNL
+415 L
-423 SFLRSIR
+423 S
-430 GLAAALPWL
+430 ALVMFPDIVLWL
-439 VGFVSR
+439 T
-445 HRFVADEAL
+445 
-454 NRWVAFADRLKRNE
+454 RL
-468 ECQGFRTGFI
+468 
-478 GHI
+478 